1 MDAVTHDRKLA
12 LLDRPHMQPLLAYRE
27 KLIERTNRTIPQ
39 FDPEDGGTR
48 AELLLLLSH
57 VDGDPGSERSG
68 SAFISVEN
76 DDQTARNLRKVIDH
90 LGLSRETLLIWN
102 VVPWQDG
109 HPAKQA
115 EIGAIHLPRLVQA
128 LPHLRGV
135 AVLSKE
141 SQIVKAARNEL
152 EHVHGLEWKLT
163 SSPAPRAYNQHGGQ
177 LTLDLQA
184 LAHRLSLI

>member
-1 MDAVTHDRKLA
+1 MDAVTHNRKLA
-12 LLDRPHMQPLLAYRE
+12 LLNQPHMQPLLAYRD
-27 KLIERTNRTIPQ
+27 KLIERTNRKIPH

-76 DDQTARNLRKVIDH
+76 DDQTARNLHRVIDH

-115 EIGAIHLPRLVQA
+115 ELGAIHLPRLVQA
-128 LPHLRGV
+128 LPQLRGI
-135 AVLSKE
+135 AVLSRE
-141 SQIVKAARNEL
+141 GQILKAVQDEL
-152 EHVHGLEWKLT
+152 AHVHGLEWKLT

-177 LTLDLQA
+177 LTLDLQT
-184 LAHRLSLI
+184 LARRLSLI